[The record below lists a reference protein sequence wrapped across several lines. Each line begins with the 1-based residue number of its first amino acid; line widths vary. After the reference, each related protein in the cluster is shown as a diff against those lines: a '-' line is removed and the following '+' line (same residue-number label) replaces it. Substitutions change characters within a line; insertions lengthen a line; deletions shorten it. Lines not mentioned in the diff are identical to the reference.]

1 MATEDVTG
9 EQAAQRAIAPVPRLV
24 PILTLASRS
33 DRPHTSP
40 PVVEPVVER
49 ATEPVVEPVVERA
62 TEPVVEPAP
71 EPALTV
77 DGPVESDDPGTRAMP
92 ATSAAPAAPEE
103 REHTGRLVRPYAM
116 TGGRTAAD
124 VATISLEAQI
134 QVSGTQP
141 AGKVYRW
148 EAARILQLAIT
159 PIALIELSARAS
171 IPIGV
176 ARVIVSDLAG
186 DGALVVQ
193 RPPTQPTYT
202 SLLEKVLAGVR
213 AL

>member
-1 MATEDVTG
+1 MSGESAMDAEATPRVVAVPVLRLANVTPTVVDRRVD
-9 EQAAQRAIAPVPRLV
+9 EQTPARVEEAA
-24 PILTLASRS
+24 PI
-33 DRPHTSP
+33 
-40 PVVEPVVER
+40 VEQVEPS
-49 ATEPVVEPVVERA
+49 
-62 TEPVVEPAP
+62 
-71 EPALTV
+71 TV
-77 DGPVESDDPGTRAMP
+77 G
-92 ATSAAPAAPEE
+92 TSAVDAAEIPEE
-103 REHTGRLVRPYAM
+103 RERTGRLVRPYAM

-148 EAARILQLAIT
+148 EAARILELAAT

>member
-1 MATEDVTG
+1 M
-9 EQAAQRAIAPVPRLV
+9 
-24 PILTLASRS
+24 
-33 DRPHTSP
+33 
-40 PVVEPVVER
+40 
-49 ATEPVVEPVVERA
+49 
-62 TEPVVEPAP
+62 
-71 EPALTV
+71 
-77 DGPVESDDPGTRAMP
+77 DGGVLDDPGGGTDDA
-92 ATSAAPAAPEE
+92 AAPDDA
-103 REHTGRLVRPYAM
+103 HTGRMVRPYAM

-134 QVSGTQP
+134 HVSGTQP
-141 AGKVYRW
+141 AGKLYRW
-148 EAARILQLAIT
+148 EAARILQLAVT

-176 ARVIVSDLAG
+176 ARVIVSDLAD

-193 RPPTQPTYT
+193 RPATLPTYT